1 MHILRLP
8 QKEAS
13 GSTLRGN
20 PRAHSLSDKMGVHG
34 LDTKDI
40 SYRDHF
46 SKFETCNLPTT
57 DIKNTN
63 SNLDNMKWQ
72 RNLFQMKE

>member
-1 MHILRLP
+1 
-8 QKEAS
+8 
-13 GSTLRGN
+13 
-20 PRAHSLSDKMGVHG
+20 MGVHG